1 MMKFNGLMPEL
12 YVSDYKKSLAFYV
25 DLLGFKLEYDR
36 TDPLFAFLSY
46 GEAQL
51 MIQQQEK
58 NDWHTGPLENPYGRG
73 VNFQIRTPDI
83 NAVVEKLNANNYPIR
98 RGVKESRRK
107 TGETFIVEK
116 EIHVLDPDGYFLRF
130 SEEIAQSTT

>member
-1 MMKFNGLMPEL
+1 MKFNGLMPEL

-25 DLLGFKLEYDR
+25 DLLGFKLEYNR
-36 TDPLFAFLSY
+36 TDPSFAFLSY

-58 NDWHTGPLENPYGRG
+58 NDWHAGSLEHPYGRG
-73 VNFQIRTPDI
+73 INFQIRTPDI
-83 NAVVEKLNANNYPIR
+83 NAVVEKLNANDYPIQ
-98 RGVKESRRK
+98 RGIKESKRK
-107 TGETFIVEK
+107 AGEILVIEK

-130 SEEIAQSTT
+130 SEEVEQSSI

>member
-1 MMKFNGLMPEL
+1 MKFNGLMPEL
-12 YVSDYKKSLAFYV
+12 YVSDYQKSLAFYV
-25 DLLGFKLEYDR
+25 DIVGFKLEYER
-36 TDPLFAFLSY
+36 VDPLFAFLSY

-58 NDWHTGPLENPYGRG
+58 TDQDTGPLEHPYGRG

-83 NAVVEKLNANNYPIR
+83 NTLVEKLSANNYPTK
-98 RGVKESRRK
+98 RGVKESKRK
-107 TGETFIVEK
+107 AGEVFVIER

-130 SEEIAQSTT
+130 SQEIKQIKI

>member
-1 MMKFNGLMPEL
+1 MPEL

-25 DLLGFKLEYDR
+25 DLLGFKLEYNR

-58 NDWHTGPLENPYGRG
+58 DDWHTGPLEHPYGRG
-73 VNFQIRTPDI
+73 INLQIRTPDI
-83 NAVVEKLNANNYPIR
+83 NAIVEKLNANNYPIQ
-98 RGVKESRRK
+98 RGVKESKRK
-107 TGETFIVEK
+107 AGDMVITER

-130 SEEIAQSTT
+130 SEEIEQK